1 MKKVKIALLVISLF
15 FVVVL
20 GTLVIGN
27 NFNLTIKAGEE
38 VQYVALGD
46 FALGF
51 IPVVRDFKSIAYT
64 VAGGLLIVFSILAGT
79 TVLGNSAPKKA
90 KKKVSKRVSKR
101 VSKKVAEIKA
111 PAQATQQPA
120 KIKVKF

>member
-51 IPVVRDFKSIAYT
+51 IPVVRDFKFIAYT
-64 VAGGLLIVFSILAGT
+64 VAGGLLIVFSILAGM

-90 KKKVSKRVSKR
+90 KKKVSKKA
-101 VSKKVAEIKA
+101 SKKVVEIKA
-111 PAQATQQPA
+111 PAQAQAAQQPA